1 MFMPVR
7 GVRNL
12 NLSIFGV
19 LVLWAYTAGA
29 ADVPTN
35 RVERIYREARMNLD
49 TQGTNSVE
57 SLWKFAR
64 ACFDWAE
71 LAKTDGSRAQIA
83 EEGIAAAREAIRR
96 KYGSA
101 PAHYYLAMDL
111 GQLARTKSLGALKI
125 VREMEVEFK
134 EAIVLDEKFDYAGA
148 HRSLGL
154 LYKDAPGWPTS
165 IGSRARARLHLRRA
179 NQLAPEYPDNRL
191 SLAESY
197 VEWGEPKTITDD
209 MPSLEES
216 LSDAKKKFTGEE
228 WEASWRDWD
237 VRFDRLKAKMAKPS
251 DRAVTPRGKTK

>member
-35 RVERIYREARMNLD
+35 RVERIYREARMNRD
-49 TQGTNSVE
+49 AQGTNSVE

-111 GQLARTKSLGALKI
+111 GQLARTKSLGALK
-125 VREMEVEFK
+125 
-134 EAIVLDEKFDYAGA
+134 
-148 HRSLGL
+148 
-154 LYKDAPGWPTS
+154 
-165 IGSRARARLHLRRA
+165 
-179 NQLAPEYPDNRL
+179 
-191 SLAESY
+191 
-197 VEWGEPKTITDD
+197 
-209 MPSLEES
+209 
-216 LSDAKKKFTGEE
+216 
-228 WEASWRDWD
+228 
-237 VRFDRLKAKMAKPS
+237 
-251 DRAVTPRGKTK
+251 